1 MNKLMNKYLEMYI
14 EDIDNNNP
22 IITINGI
29 EFLPSKVLEEMD
41 PIAFKVGFNDWCDW
55 MNIDL
60 DSLL

>member
-22 IITINGI
+22 VITIGSMT
-29 EFLPSKVLEEMD
+29 FLPSRVLQECD
-41 PIAFKVGFNDWCDW
+41 PIAFDIGFHEFCDW

-60 DSLL
+60 DAI